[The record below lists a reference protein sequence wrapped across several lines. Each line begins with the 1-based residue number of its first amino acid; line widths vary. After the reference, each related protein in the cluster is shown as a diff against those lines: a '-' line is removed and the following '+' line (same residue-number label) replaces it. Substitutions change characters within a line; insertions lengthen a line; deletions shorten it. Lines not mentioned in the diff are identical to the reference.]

1 MDDHRSFPE
10 ASDARPIP
18 PMGYELM
25 EAGLSGEDACFA
37 ARQLRAQGFY
47 LVRAE
52 DLGWEDI
59 NRFTDE
65 LNKGQDHREDGGGY
79 FIRCIMALFGKK
91 PDPVVTHQAAAAAL
105 LAGMA
110 NSEKR

>member
-10 ASDARPIP
+10 AADARPLP
-18 PMGYELM
+18 PMGYELI
-25 EAGLSGEDACFA
+25 ESGLSGEDACFV
-37 ARQLRAQGFY
+37 ARQLRGKGFY

-59 NRFTDE
+59 KRFTDE

-91 PDPVVTHQAAAAAL
+91 PDPVITHQAAAAAL
-105 LAGMA
+105 LAGM
-110 NSEKR
+110 EKSDQR